1 MSASTYDWSGFALP
15 DGQDPLGVWDLAP
28 GTADASQTADA
39 PRTADAP
46 GTAFVPEEPA
56 AYAADGPLDGM
67 VWRVRHPAATRETRR
82 VLHDQLAIVDRRMK
96 ELDLISQHLGA
107 LSPVASYGGQVV
119 LRHDGELLAEV
130 TALAGSVTAFSGEA
144 QQVKPYG
151 QLALQVGRIE
161 ATSALLTQLRQLVEH
176 WARVETRIDDK
187 LIAITTVDWTGDYET
202 AWSIGLTAL
211 DMALHLE
218 DVKLALASRRALLRL
233 ISVVTTGALDL
244 ALKASVPG
252 GQILL
257 IPAVYKYVRD
267 VLSEFEH
274 LPDGVLT
281 G

>member
-1 MSASTYDWSGFALP
+1 MSGSTYNWSGFTLP

-28 GTADASQTADA
+28 RKASAPQTANA

-46 GTAFVPEEPA
+46 EGAA
-56 AYAADGPLDGM
+56 AYVADTPVDGI
-67 VWRVRHPAATRETRR
+67 VWRVSHSVASREALR
-82 VLHDQLAIVDRRMK
+82 VVRGQLATVDRRLE
-96 ELDLISQHLGA
+96 ELDRLAQHLGA
-107 LSPVASYGGQVV
+107 LSPVTSYGEAV
-119 LRHDGELLAEV
+119 LRHDSELLAEV
-130 TALAGSVTAFSGEA
+130 AALTGPVTAFSGEA
-144 QQVKPYG
+144 QQVTTYG
-151 QLALQVGRIE
+151 WLPARVGQIE
-161 ATSALLTQLRQLVEH
+161 ATSVLLAQLRQLVQH
-176 WARVETRIDDK
+176 WARIETRIDEK
-187 LIAITTVDWTGDYET
+187 LIAVTTVDWTGDYET
-202 AWSIGLTAL
+202 AWLVGLTSL
-211 DMALHLE
+211 DMALHLD

-267 VLSEFEH
+267 VLAEFEH